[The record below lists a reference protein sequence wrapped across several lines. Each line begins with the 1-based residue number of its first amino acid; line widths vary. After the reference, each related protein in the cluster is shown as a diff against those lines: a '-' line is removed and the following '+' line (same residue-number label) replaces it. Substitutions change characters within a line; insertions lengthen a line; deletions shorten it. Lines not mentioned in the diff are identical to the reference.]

1 MTTTGMAPVHTVLIV
16 DDEVQLRRVL
26 ERTVQRWG
34 YRAVVSGSAEGAYDL
49 IAAERPDAVLL
60 DVRLPTM
67 SGLSL
72 YLAVVARW
80 PEMTGRVAVMS
91 GDADEDVVTWASRNG
106 CALLRKPFD
115 LAEVEAWLSWI
126 LRRHGRQAEQA

>member
-1 MTTTGMAPVHTVLIV
+1 MTVNPSDHTVLIV

-26 ERTVQRWG
+26 ERVVSRWG
-34 YRAVVSGSAEGAYDL
+34 YQVQLSASAEGAYEM
-49 IAAERPDAVLL
+49 IAAQRPDAILL

-80 PEMTGRVAVMS
+80 PEMTGRIAVMS
-91 GDADEDVVTWASRNG
+91 GDADEDVTTWASRNG

-115 LAEVEAWLSWI
+115 LAEVEAWLAWV
-126 LRRHGRQAEQA
+126 LRRRGRQAENA

>member
-1 MTTTGMAPVHTVLIV
+1 MTVTPSDHTVLIV

-26 ERTVQRWG
+26 EKVVSRWG
-34 YRAVVSGSAEGAYDL
+34 YQVQLSASAEGAYEM
-49 IAAERPDAVLL
+49 IAAQRPDAILL

-80 PEMTGRVAVMS
+80 PEMTGRIAVMS
-91 GDADEDVVTWASRNG
+91 GDADEDVTTWASRNG

-115 LAEVEAWLSWI
+115 LAEVEAWLAWV
-126 LRRHGRQAEQA
+126 LRRRGRQAGNA

>member
-1 MTTTGMAPVHTVLIV
+1 MTMTPSENTILIV
-16 DDEVQLRRVL
+16 DDEIQLRRVL
-26 ERTVQRWG
+26 ERVVTRWG
-34 YRAVVSGSAEGAYDL
+34 YKVQLSASAEGAYEL
-49 IAAERPDAVLL
+49 IAAERPDAILL

-80 PEMTGRVAVMS
+80 PEMTGRIAVMS
-91 GDADEDVVTWASRNG
+91 GDADEDVMTWASRNG

-115 LAEVEAWLSWI
+115 LAEVEAWLAWV
-126 LRRHGRQAEQA
+126 LRRRGRQAENA

>member
-1 MTTTGMAPVHTVLIV
+1 MTAVPTAHTVLIV
-16 DDEVQLRRVL
+16 DDEPQLRRVL

-34 YRAVVSGSAEGAYDL
+34 YRAQVSASAEGAYDL
-49 IAAERPDAVLL
+49 IANERPDAVLL

-80 PEMTGRVAVMS
+80 PEMTGRIAVMS
-91 GDADEDVVTWASRNG
+91 GDADDDVVTWASRNG

-115 LAEVEAWLSWI
+115 LAEVETWLAWV
-126 LRRHGRQAEQA
+126 LRRRGRQAGQA